1 VGRNIGLVQT
11 GAIGDIVIALPIARY
26 WIDQGHRVFWPIDS
40 RFFDFFR
47 EAAPE
52 VDFLPVDVKLTGT
65 GNAVYFVEAP
75 KLMLSAVHCEEIHI
89 LYSFLGAYPLQ
100 HRNLAHS
107 LKFDEYKYAVT
118 GVPFKEKW
126 NLRLH
131 ENAER
136 QADLRRQLQLP
147 PGAGYI
153 VVHEEGGPGSN
164 FHRPIEL
171 APDQARDR
179 RIVKI
184 QQLTSSPFDWIDVFR
199 GAAEIHVVDSLHA
212 NLIEQL
218 RLPVRKTL
226 YLRSDVRLTP
236 VFSDGWQ
243 FR

>member
-1 VGRNIGLVQT
+1 MDRNIGLVQT
-11 GAIGDIVIALPIARY
+11 GAIGDIVIALPIAKY
-26 WIDQGHRVFWPIDS
+26 WIEQGHRVFWPIDS
-40 RFFDFFR
+40 RFFEFFR
-47 EAAPE
+47 EAAPY
-52 VDFLPVDVKLTGT
+52 VDFLPVDIKLTGVSN
-65 GNAVYFVEAP
+65 GVYFVEAP
-75 KLMLSAVHCEEIHI
+75 KAMLAAVHCEQVHV
-89 LYSFLGAYPLQ
+89 LYSFLGAYPLE
-100 HRNLAHS
+100 HRNFAHS

-118 GVPFKEKW
+118 GVPFREKW
-126 NLRLH
+126 NLQLT
-131 ENAER
+131 ENTGR

-147 PGAGYI
+147 DDYI

-164 FHRPIEL
+164 FHRAIQLTPEH
-171 APDQARDR
+171 QRER

-184 QQLTSSPFDWIDVFR
+184 QPLTASPFDWIDVFR

-226 YLRSDVRLTP
+226 YLRSEVRLTP